1 MNNYH
6 ISPTYEDSWTV
17 YKNARPLATFDF
29 KEDAE
34 QYLDMLMHPE
44 NYTNPQLDN
53 LGGFD
58 G

>member
-1 MNNYH
+1 MSVWH

-17 YKNARPLATFDF
+17 YKDSRPLETFSF

-34 QYLDMLMHPE
+34 QYLDMCQHPE
-44 NYTNPQLDN
+44 NYANPKLDN